1 MHVLTH
7 QRHMH
12 TYTYQFDTSWV
23 LAPSKSVD
31 FRFHRQDHILQD
43 LNENYITSMYSYNIN
58 SNQEQLKD
66 KLFNGCIVLFFV
78 KMAVVDTST
87 NLMIEFD
94 KISEAITRM
103 VTASAFN
110 FFSFFFLEVLI
121 MY

>member
-58 SNQEQLKD
+58 STQQQLKD
-66 KLFNGCIVLFFV
+66 KLFNDCTVLFFWV

-87 NLMIEFD
+87 NLMLKFD
-94 KISEAITRM
+94 KNSGAITRM
-103 VTASAFN
+103 ETASAFN
-110 FFSFFFLEVLI
+110 FFFLWKF
-121 MY
+121 

>member
-1 MHVLTH
+1 
-7 QRHMH
+7 MH

-43 LNENYITSMYSYNIN
+43 LNENCITSMYSYNIN

-78 KMAVVDTST
+78 KIAVVDTST

-103 VTASAFN
+103 ETVSAFN
-110 FFSFFFLEVLI
+110 FFFFLEVLI